1 MGTKLKKSRLY
12 SKGMKVTAAFA
23 IMLMTI
29 SFVLSFVGM
38 IWLVEGFTYRFDD
51 LYSKNRDYTETN
63 TFSNEFQNLLD
74 EAVMVN
80 VHYKSEG
87 YIREGNAIDEIRF
100 MEDFKNYYG
109 IMDGVITSSTV
120 IVDVEDTYEVKLID
134 SEIPNDL
141 LNNYNE
147 YSELVSSKLRS
158 YKNMYIQN
166 QLDEFNLMKD
176 DLTNYVNFY
185 YYIEN
190 AQGFRVSG
198 NMKKDDITSLER
210 YIILD
215 RAFLF
220 DKMNMYTSYYHDV
233 IENGD
238 YILYAGIPETFVYG
252 DKFYDDSIEFKTRQE
267 IFPYLAG
274 GLILSFL
281 VALVLVAYL
290 VRVSGQQ
297 EKGGEVKL
305 KAIDKVY
312 NDIQLGFSLCS
323 VAGLLYLMAY
333 TSANIYFYSYD
344 NYDVHFYMGFSAL
357 LLVMAVLAVCI
368 VLGFLCSMSRQLKE
382 KRLIN
387 NTLIVTIVKK
397 IGLAI
402 TRRSFIG
409 WVMILFITYTIILCI
424 IPEPE
429 IIVFLIGPIAGI
441 ILLHNL
447 RSITKIMSAAKS
459 ASKGDYRNI
468 DTNKVTS
475 MFSDFATDV
484 NNIQSG
490 LKSSIQ
496 EAVKG
501 ERMKADL
508 VTNVSHD
515 LKTPLTSIISY
526 VDLLDREELNNP
538 TAEKY
543 VGVLVEKSERLKQL
557 IDDLIE
563 ASKASTGNLSV
574 EKTKINLKELMLQAC
589 GEFEEKAKSSK
600 LEFRIATNGEVN
612 IFADGKHMWRIYENL
627 LTNVIKYAM
636 VNSRIYIDIYK
647 EAGFGVMVM
656 KNVSQNEITV
666 NPENLTERF
675 VRGDSARTTEG
686 SGLGL
691 SIANSL
697 ALIQEGKFDI
707 SVDGDMFKVKVS
719 MPLYKGETEELN
731 PPFEA
736 EAIKEVKPRKF
747 LGFIKKKDKDKNI

>member
-1 MGTKLKKSRLY
+1 
-12 SKGMKVTAAFA
+12 MKFAAVFA
-23 IMLMTI
+23 IILMTI
-29 SFVLSFVGM
+29 SFMISFVGM
-38 IWLVEGFTYRFDD
+38 IWLVEGFTYRVED
-51 LYSKNRDYTETN
+51 LYSKNKDYTETY
-63 TFSNEFQNLLD
+63 TFTQEFQNLLD
-74 EAVMVN
+74 EAVIVN

-87 YIREGNAIDEIRF
+87 NIREGNAIEEEAF
-100 MEDFKNYYG
+100 MEKFKSYYG
-109 IMDGVITSSTV
+109 IVDGVITSSTT
-120 IVDVEDTYEVKLID
+120 IVDRDNTYQVVLAEG
-134 SEIPNDL
+134 EIPDDL

-147 YSELVSSKLRS
+147 YSELVSTKLRS
-158 YKNMYIQN
+158 YRNMYLQN
-166 QLDEFNLMKD
+166 QLDEFNSMKEN
-176 DLTNYVNFY
+176 LNSHVNFFY
-185 YYIEN
+185 LIEN
-190 AQGFRVSG
+190 AQGSRIAG
-198 NMKKDDITSLER
+198 NMSKNDITSLER

-220 DKMNMYTSYYHDV
+220 DKMNMYTGYYHEV

-238 YILYAGIPETFVYG
+238 YVLYAGIPETFVYG
-252 DKFYDDSIEFKTRQE
+252 DEFFDNSIEFRMRQE
-267 IFPYLAG
+267 TFPYLVG
-274 GLILSFL
+274 GLVVSFL
-281 VALVLVAYL
+281 VALMLVAYL

-297 EKGGEVKL
+297 EKGGQVAL
-305 KAIDKVY
+305 KAIDRIY
-312 NDIQLGFSLCS
+312 NDIHLGISMVS
-323 VAGLLYLMAY
+323 VVGLLYLMTY
-333 TSANIYFYSYD
+333 IGANVYFYSYD

-357 LLVMAVLAVCI
+357 LVVMAVLVVSIILC
-368 VLGFLCSMSRQLKE
+368 FLCSMSRQFKA
-382 KRLIN
+382 KRLMS
-387 NTLIVTIVKK
+387 NTLIVTVVKK
-397 IGLAI
+397 VGLAI
-402 TRRSFIG
+402 TRRSFTG
-409 WVMILFITYTIILCI
+409 WVMILFVIYTVILCI
-424 IPEPE
+424 MPEVE
-429 IIVFLIGPIAGI
+429 IIIFLIAPIASI
-441 ILLHNL
+441 ILLRNL
-447 RSITKIMSAAKS
+447 RSITRIMWAAKS
-459 ASKGDYRNI
+459 ASKGDYQNI
-468 DTNKVTS
+468 DTNKITS

-490 LKSSIQ
+490 LKSSIA

-574 EKTKINLKELMLQAC
+574 EKTKINLKELILQAC

-600 LEFRIATNGEVN
+600 LEFRITTNGEVN

-636 VNSRIYIDIYK
+636 INSRIYIDIYK

-697 ALIQEGKFDI
+697 ALIQDGKFDI
-707 SVDGDMFKVKVS
+707 SVDGDMFKVKVF
-719 MPLYKGETEELN
+719 MPLYKEETAEVEASSKIEAAEER
-731 PPFEA
+731 
-736 EAIKEVKPRKF
+736 KPRRF
-747 LGFIKKKDKDKNI
+747 LSFKKKKEKDPTL